1 MELQMAGIDLNAVF
15 APIGMSGEA
24 AMQALKDGAM
34 DSQKA
39 ISALTNYMYGFDGK
53 MAESKQNIIDQ
64 WGNVTGN
71 LTTMCGEIGASIADA
86 FMKSEIV
93 QDLIDFTQS
102 LLDLVRGE
110 GCGVFELLGI

>member
-1 MELQMAGIDLNAVF
+1 
-15 APIGMSGEA
+15 
-24 AMQALKDGAM
+24 MQALKDGAM

-39 ISALTNYMYGFDGK
+39 ISALTNYMHGFDRK

-64 WGNVTGN
+64 WGDVTGN

-102 LLDLVRGE
+102 LLELVRGE
-110 GCGVFELLGI
+110 